1 MSFIALATA
10 LAATTPA
17 NIIVNPG
24 FESGLTGW
32 SLVNPSLVGVS
43 NSVVHSG
50 SSALEFTMGTFG
62 STIAY
67 QTFSPPVPFPITRF
81 SFWYRLDD
89 LAASRLRLEASL
101 EGSPFST
108 FVIPAPVPNQ
118 WTFVDLGPRI
128 FEPQVPSIRF
138 YASLRGSA
146 SAVGAKIYLDDV
158 DFVPAPGA
166 SFGVLGGFVLLCRRE
181 RRATRP
187 SCRG

>member
-1 MSFIALATA
+1 MSLIALTA
-10 LAATTPA
+10 AIAAATPA

-24 FESGLTGW
+24 FESGLSGW

-67 QTFSPPVPFPITRF
+67 QTFSPPVPFPFPRY

-89 LAASRLRLEASL
+89 LAASRLFLEARI
-101 EGSPFST
+101 EGSPLPA
-108 FVIPAPVPNQ
+108 FVVPTPVPNE
-118 WTFVDLGPRI
+118 WTYVDLGPRI
-128 FEPQVPSIRF
+128 FDPQARGIRF
-138 YASLRGSA
+138 YASLRGGAAA
-146 SAVGAKIYLDDV
+146 SGAKIYLDDV

-187 SCRG
+187 SCKC